1 MAMLYKYIYINNQR
15 VNPPKKGSKWDDCT
29 PSGSPSHQIQS
40 SSNSRW
46 NLFRIAISLVQG
58 LRGKCEAIQYW
69 IQSIRALQPQN
80 ITCSQQK
87 IFSIYKPY
95 HRSSTSLY
103 SSLVG
108 VSVSLGFF
116 LTSFNVPLPNEL
128 YTVLHPFTSI
138 YIHLHQ
144 FTSIYIHLHPFTSIY
159 YIVYTCC
166 FCSLEVTSTKT
177 IPVVWGWH
185 LWTRQPWRLPPP
197 GAWEKGLLPPRPPS
211 PGGLGSFFWGVTSIT
226 SVFLKALEL
235 VFWEAK
241 WIKMRHLVLP
251 WLIWSKKNRFD
262 LERYQLTSPA

>member
-1 MAMLYKYIYINNQR
+1 M
-15 VNPPKKGSKWDDCT
+15 
-29 PSGSPSHQIQS
+29 
-40 SSNSRW
+40 
-46 NLFRIAISLVQG
+46 FRIAISLVQG

-116 LTSFNVPLPNEL
+116 LTSFNVPWPNEV
-128 YTVLHPFTSI
+128 YTILHPFTSI

-185 LWTRQPWRLPPP
+185 LWTRQP
-197 GAWEKGLLPPRPPS
+197 
-211 PGGLGSFFWGVTSIT
+211 
-226 SVFLKALEL
+226 
-235 VFWEAK
+235 
-241 WIKMRHLVLP
+241 
-251 WLIWSKKNRFD
+251 
-262 LERYQLTSPA
+262 